1 MSIEIRG
8 RAGGLYIMYRQKLE
22 ATWYSKRNECTKMNG
37 VRMLK
42 T

>member
-1 MSIEIRG
+1 MSIEIEYVGIG
-8 RAGGLYIMYRQKLE
+8 RNFEIFLE
-22 ATWYSKRNECTKMNG
+22 ATWYSKRNDCTKMDG